1 MTQGLFEKY
10 VVSKADGSEVD
21 PEAMYFVLR
30 VDTDPA
36 ARAAAMAYADACA
49 PVNGIL
55 ARDLRDLIETIE
67 PDTGLYTHRI
77 SFNQYQDVARQTAIY
92 PEIGR
97 NFVYPA
103 LGLCGEAGEVAEKVK
118 KVLRD
123 QGGEV
128 DLTAQMEILRELG
141 DVLWYAAA
149 LASELGLRLG
159 EVAEAN
165 IRKLRSRKERGALH
179 GNGDER

>member
-1 MTQGLFEKY
+1 MQGLFEKY

-30 VDTDPA
+30 LDTDPA
-36 ARAAAMAYADACA
+36 ARAAVMTYADACA
-49 PVNGIL
+49 AVDGIL
-55 ARDLRDLIETIE
+55 AQELRNLIETIE

-77 SFNQYQDVARQTAIY
+77 TFNRYQDVARETAIY
-92 PEIGR
+92 PEMGR

-103 LGLCGEAGEVAEKVK
+103 LGLCGEAGEVAEKIK

-123 QGGEV
+123 RGGEV
-128 DLTAQMEILRELG
+128 DFTARIEILRELG

-159 EVAEAN
+159 EAAEAN
-165 IRKLRSRKERGALH
+165 LRKLRSRKERNMLH